1 MSFGDDDSFHNVL
14 SFVLFTIS
22 AALVAVLVWVL
33 LRRLRRQRHM
43 CDQETMTV
51 EPNVKPASVAEAVSG
66 TGASIRES
74 VPQIPGLDEATK
86 RDRKP
91 SERLQ
96 PTSSG
101 AANATAAAET
111 TKSSP
116 PGGPEPVAEAKAE
129 SKKQATAGGAG
140 LPGDSS
146 EASVLTNKSKKR
158 RLSVSKMAPEGSSG
172 AADKEDGKGRRSS
185 AASKTGSKAG
195 SKAGSKPSSRRGS
208 VQQSQASASKAGT
221 VAARESSSSE
231 VHVPALLIRRPSTD
245 SRSSLRSNRSTR
257 YVRETPKVPPPMD
270 VFSREHSSMVESP
283 PSAQSPPQAA
293 VTEATK
299 SAKPP
304 EAHCASSSKIDV
316 SEKPQTEAATN
327 GRQ

>member
-14 SFVLFTIS
+14 SFVLFTIC
-22 AALVAVLVWVL
+22 AGLVALLVWVL

-66 TGASIRES
+66 TGASNRES

-86 RDRKP
+86 SDRKP

-111 TKSSP
+111 AKSSP
-116 PGGPEPVAEAKAE
+116 PGKQEPVAEAKAE
-129 SKKQATAGGAG
+129 SKKQAIAGGAG

-158 RLSVSKMAPEGSSG
+158 RPSVSKMAPEGCSG

-208 VQQSQASASKAGT
+208 VQQASASKADA
-221 VAARESSSSE
+221 VAARKSSSSE

-245 SRSSLRSNRSTR
+245 SRSSQRSNRSTR

-293 VTEATK
+293 LTEATK
-299 SAKPP
+299 PAQPP
-304 EAHCASSSKIDV
+304 EARRASSSKTEV
-316 SEKPQTEAATN
+316 SEKPQTEDATD
-327 GRQ
+327 GPH